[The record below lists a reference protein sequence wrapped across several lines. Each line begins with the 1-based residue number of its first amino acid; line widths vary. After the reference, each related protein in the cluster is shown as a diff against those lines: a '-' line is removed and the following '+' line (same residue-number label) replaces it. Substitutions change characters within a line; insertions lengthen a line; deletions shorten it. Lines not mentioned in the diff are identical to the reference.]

1 MMCFVW
7 LRKDNLL
14 LFSIAMEVAM
24 DTQLEEIQLLVRHIE
39 SMRNPW
45 EEVWRE
51 IKRYIVP
58 HRGFALD
65 NEEVSIQS
73 THIVDATATRALRIT
88 ASGLLS
94 GLTSPARP
102 WFRLHFAE
110 TENEDNTEN
119 RIWLDSV
126 EEIVRNTLLQT
137 GFYQTA
143 HAMFTEL
150 IAYGSASVYIESHP
164 FRDIQFYCLSCG
176 EFAWAGDDSGTVDT
190 VVRRYQAPIRCIADR
205 FGVDSLSREHKE
217 LLQYNPYSL
226 IELVHVVFPS
236 IDHMSMPFQSV
247 TYIASTA
254 TNSILHTG
262 GYWEFPYIVARW
274 DATSSSIYGYSP
286 AMDTLPDVK
295 MLQEMAKSQITAV
308 HKVVNP
314 PMKVPASF
322 KTKLNLIPGGP
333 NYVTA
338 TQNEAI
344 TPLYQINPDVG
355 ALSTKIEDVRR
366 AIREGFF
373 TDLFLMFQGQSSVM
387 TAQEVIERSDEK
399 LLVLGPVIERH
410 QTEILT
416 PLLKRT
422 LAILDRKGLLPQSP
436 EGLDLHT
443 CSIEYVSALAQAQK
457 IHTGNTI
464 RQMVKDIA
472 LLQTLAPEVAQKV
485 NYTHVV
491 EELAKCNA
499 VPTRILNIED
509 KQESDR
515 AYYSK
520 EEKEESLLPRI
531 KEYLQRIFSKKDKI
545 ESISS
550 SIK

>member
-1 MMCFVW
+1 M
-7 LRKDNLL
+7 
-14 LFSIAMEVAM
+14 S
-24 DTQLEEIQLLVRHIE
+24 TQLEDIQLLVRHIE
-39 SMRNPW
+39 SMRGPW
-45 EEVWRE
+45 EEVWRD
-51 IKRYIVP
+51 IKKYIIP

-65 NEEVSIQS
+65 NEEVSTHS
-73 THIVDATATRALRIT
+73 SHIVDATATRALRIT

-102 WFRLHFAE
+102 WFRLYFA
-110 TENEDNTEN
+110 NPEDGESVEN

-126 EEIVRNTLLQT
+126 EEIVRNVLLQT

-164 FRDIQFYCLSCG
+164 LRDIQFYCLSCG
-176 EFAWAGDDSGTVDT
+176 EFAWAGDDSGAVDT
-190 VVRRYQAPIRCIADR
+190 VVRRYQAPIRCVAER
-205 FGVDSLSREHKE
+205 FGVDSLSREHRE

-236 IDHMSMPFQSV
+236 TDHRAMPFQSI
-247 TYIASTA
+247 TYIASTT
-254 TNSILHTG
+254 TNDILHIG

-295 MLQEMAKSQITAV
+295 MLQEMAKSQITAI

-338 TQNEAI
+338 TQNESI
-344 TPLYQINPDVG
+344 TPLYQINPDVH
-355 ALSTKIEDVRR
+355 ALSTKIEDVRK
-366 AIREGFF
+366 AIKEGFF
-373 TDLFLMFQGQSSVM
+373 TDLFLMFQGKSSVM

-422 LAILDRKGLLPQSP
+422 LAILDRAGILPPSP
-436 EGLDLHT
+436 EGSNLHT

-457 IHTGNTI
+457 VHTGNTI

-472 LLQTLAPEVAQKV
+472 LLQTLEPTVAQRV
-485 NYTHVV
+485 DYAQVV

-499 VPTRILNIED
+499 VPTRILNVEENTIPPQ
-509 KQESDR
+509 QEAMEGGDVSQ
-515 AYYSK
+515 
-520 EEKEESLLPRI
+520 ETTSLLMRMM
-531 KEYLQRIFSKKDKI
+531 EYLQRILGRQSA
-545 ESISS
+545 
-550 SIK
+550 

>member
-1 MMCFVW
+1 MMYFVW
-7 LRKDNLL
+7 LRNEVLL
-14 LFSIAMEVAM
+14 ISSEHMEVAM
-24 DTQLEEIQLLVRHIE
+24 STQLEEIQSLVHHLE
-39 SMRNPW
+39 SMRSPW
-45 EEVWRE
+45 EEVWRD
-51 IKRYIVP
+51 IKKYIVP

-65 NEEVSIQS
+65 NEEVSSQS
-73 THIVDATATRALRIT
+73 SYIVDATATRALRIT

-102 WFRLHFAE
+102 WFRLYFA
-110 TENEDNTEN
+110 NPEDGERTEN

-126 EEIVRNTLLQT
+126 EEIVRNVLLQT

-164 FRDIQFYCLSCG
+164 LRAIQFYCLSCG

-190 VVRRYQAPIRCIADR
+190 VVRRYQAPIRCVAER
-205 FGVDSLSREHKE
+205 FGIDSLSNEHKE
-217 LLQYNPYSL
+217 LLHYNPYAL

-236 IDHMSMPFQSV
+236 TEYTSMPFQSI
-247 TYIASTA
+247 TYIASSA
-254 TNSILHTG
+254 TNSILHRG

-295 MLQEMAKSQITAV
+295 MLQEMAKSQITAI

-322 KTKLNLIPGGP
+322 KTKLNLIPGAP
-333 NYVTA
+333 NYVTS
-338 TQNEAI
+338 TQNESI
-344 TPLYQINPDVG
+344 TPLYQINPDVH
-355 ALSTKIEDVRR
+355 ALSTKIEDVRK

-373 TDLFLMFQGQSSVM
+373 TDLFLMFQGQHTVM

-422 LAILDRKGLLPQSP
+422 IAILDRMGVLPQGP
-436 EGLDLHT
+436 EGSHLDA

-472 LLQTLAPEVAQKV
+472 LLQALEPTVTQKV
-485 NYTHVV
+485 NYTQVI

-499 VPTRILNIED
+499 VPARILTTQED
-509 KQESDR
+509 IVLQQEKQEEEN
-515 AYYSK
+515 K
-520 EEKEESLLPRI
+520 EEKIQSILARI
-531 KEYLQRIFSKKDKI
+531 IDYIQQMFRKQTM
-545 ESISS
+545 
-550 SIK
+550 